1 MARSTMMNRLSDAS
15 VEAGPQGPALTGT
28 EDEALR
34 QALRNLWPILSADG
48 RQTAIDTAKGI
59 RVDPAHS

>member
-1 MARSTMMNRLSDAS
+1 M
-15 VEAGPQGPALTGT
+15 VAGPQGPALTGT
-28 EDEALR
+28 EDEALT

-59 RVDPAHS
+59 SG